1 MDFSTLPISGGIIV
15 AGALW
20 AGVSAFALGPLVAGR
35 MTEISGWSASCE
47 AMLDNSAT
55 SQTLSSP
62 APRPSVGC
70 NELMGLFGEGADQ
83 LCGQGGDTIF
93 NLLTIDPLAEQKEAA
108 RERDR
113 ARLARIAKL
122 APSRCSCAA
131 KLVGADRVRWG
142 LYAGSARLIGG
153 SDDLLADLTQAL
165 HSPACVLHGED

>member
-20 AGVSAFALGPLVAGR
+20 AGVSAFALGPLVADR

-47 AMLDNSAT
+47 AMLDNSVT
-55 SQTLSSP
+55 SQTP
-62 APRPSVGC
+62 QPPPRPPVGC
-70 NELMGLFGEGADQ
+70 NELMGLFGNGADQ
-83 LCGQGGDTIF
+83 LCGQGGDAIF
-93 NLLTIDPLAEQKEAA
+93 NLLTIDPLVAQKEAA
-108 RERDR
+108 RQRER
-113 ARLARIAKL
+113 ARLDRIAEL

-142 LYAGSARLIGG
+142 LYAGSARIIGG
-153 SDDLLADLTQAL
+153 SDDLLADLTHAL

>member
-1 MDFSTLPISGGIIV
+1 MDISTLPISGGIIV

-20 AGVSAFALGPLVAGR
+20 AGVSAFALGPLVADR
-35 MTEISGWSASCE
+35 MTEVSGWNASCE

-55 SQTLSSP
+55 SQTP
-62 APRPSVGC
+62 PPQTRPSVGC
-70 NELMGLFGEGADQ
+70 NELMGLFGEGAGQ

-93 NLLTIDPLAEQKEAA
+93 NLLTIDPLAAQKEAA
-108 RERDR
+108 RQRER
-113 ARLARIAKL
+113 ARLDRIAKL

-153 SDDLLADLTQAL
+153 SDGLMADLTQAL
-165 HSPACVLHGED
+165 HSPICDFRGEG

>member
-20 AGVSAFALGPLVAGR
+20 AGVSAFALGPLVADR

-47 AMLDNSAT
+47 AMLDNSVA
-55 SQTLSSP
+55 SQTP
-62 APRPSVGC
+62 PPPPRPSVGC
-70 NELMGLFGEGADQ
+70 NELMGLFGNGADQ

-93 NLLTIDPLAEQKEAA
+93 NLLTIDPLAAQKEAA
-108 RERDR
+108 RERER
-113 ARLARIAKL
+113 ARLARVAEL

-131 KLVGADRVRWG
+131 RVVGADRVRWG

-165 HSPACVLHGED
+165 HSPACDFRGED

>member
-20 AGVSAFALGPLVAGR
+20 AGVSAFALGPLVINR
-35 MTEISGWSASCE
+35 MTELSGWSASCE
-47 AMLDNSAT
+47 AMLDDHAT
-55 SQTLSSP
+55 SQTP
-62 APRPSVGC
+62 PPPPRPSVGC
-70 NELMGLFGEGADQ
+70 NELMDLFGEGADQ

-93 NLLTIDPLAEQKEAA
+93 NLLTIDPLAAQKEAA
-108 RERDR
+108 GERER
-113 ARLARIAKL
+113 ARLDRITEL

-153 SDDLLADLTQAL
+153 SDDLLVDLTQAL
-165 HSPACVLHGED
+165 HSPACDFRGED